1 MTFMLNRHLIKIM
14 TWLISRLGF
23 SCLFKWFRPAYLLV
37 IVFFT
42 FLWSF
47 VCCGRDEFRVRLD
60 NNESYYVER
69 GVEYQTLEVLDASRN
84 EQKMKQFDSRTMVI
98 PLLKLYGNVLIDL
111 PDGQRVWTDDENVRN
126 LDMEQL
132 DKLNRQYYYNFCGD
146 VQKDFIGK
154 EINDLVDCYGE
165 YVVHIR
171 EKNIHKYCFPQL
183 RVYNGH
189 QVNTAGVVFETD
201 AVGRVYKA
209 YLWKKDKSTTSIL
222 SYFPFFETI
231 IQWNLA
237 YNKIVNITIQDYNGK
252 TSVGQA
258 LVNALILFLIGLLI
272 ATFPFVVLFPYI
284 VHYLYDKSCSNIKIK
299 YCIAIPYFII
309 AYIHIL
315 NMTETVEGNEFIVF
329 CMMTGVA
336 VCLHDLLQKIINYN
350 RCGHC
355 NTFDTLTL
363 IDSKI
368 VNSRI
373 ESEMSTTEDVDE
385 PINTYDRYVKVTSRY
400 KIYHRRYIDIV
411 QRQLFCSSCK
421 KVTVLN
427 EEFVRRTTRD
437 KKLMEAFIK
446 DYRKD

>member
-1 MTFMLNRHLIKIM
+1 MLKRLLIKIIN
-14 TWLISRLGF
+14 WLVGRLGF
-23 SCLFKWFRPAYLLV
+23 SCLFKWFRPTYLLV
-37 IVFFT
+37 IIFFT

-60 NNESYYVER
+60 DNESYYVER
-69 GVEYQTLEVLDASRN
+69 GVEYQTLEVLDVSRDK
-84 EQKMKQFDSRTMVI
+84 QKMKQFENKTKVK
-98 PLLKLYGNVLIDL
+98 PLLKLHGNVLIDL
-111 PDGQRVWTDDENVRN
+111 PDGQRVWTDDANVRN
-126 LDMEQL
+126 LDIKEL
-132 DKLNRQYYYNFCGD
+132 DKLNLQYYYKYFGD
-146 VQKDFIGK
+146 VQNGFVGK
-154 EINDLVDCYGE
+154 KIDDLVDCYGE

-171 EKNIHKYCFPQL
+171 ENDIHKYCFPQL
-183 RVYNGH
+183 QVYNGH
-189 QVNTAGVVFETD
+189 KVNTSGVVFEAD

-209 YLWKKDKSTTSIL
+209 YLWKEDKSTTSIL
-222 SYFPFFETI
+222 SYFPFFKTI
-231 IQWNLA
+231 IKWNLA
-237 YNKIVNITIQDYNGK
+237 YNKIADITVQEDKEK
-252 TSVGQA
+252 TNVAEA
-258 LVNALILFLIGLLI
+258 LVNTLIIFVIGLLI

-284 VHYLYDKSCSNIKIK
+284 VHYLYDKSCSNDKIK

-329 CMMTGVA
+329 CMMTGIA
-336 VCLHDLLQKIINYN
+336 FCLHDLLQKIINYN

-363 IDSKI
+363 IDSQI

-373 ESEMSTTEDVDE
+373 ETETSTTEEVDE

-400 KIYHRRYIDIV
+400 KIYHRRYIDTV
-411 QRQLFCSSCK
+411 QKKFFCSSCK

-437 KKLMEAFIK
+437 KELMEAVIK